1 MKFIYI
7 TCNVSMLETI
17 TDLLSKIEF
26 TDYQVIE
33 QVEAISRWGDP
44 RQNTAVWPG
53 YNSSILI
60 QESDE
65 EKVNELMSQ
74 INEINEEAFN
84 NSELI
89 AAYTLNIEDYI
100 NIKPVDK

>member
-17 TDLLSKIEF
+17 TDLLSKIKF

-33 QVEAISRWGDP
+33 QVEAISKWGNP

-53 YNSSILI
+53 YNSSVLI
-60 QESDE
+60 QESDNL
-65 EKVNELMSQ
+65 KISELMNQ
-74 INEINEEAFN
+74 INDINESAFN

-89 AAYTLNIEDYI
+89 AAYTLNIENYV
-100 NIKPVDK
+100 NIKPVNK

>member
-7 TCNVSMLETI
+7 TCNVSMLEII
-17 TDLLSKIEF
+17 TDLLSKIKF

-33 QVEAISRWGDP
+33 QVEAISKWGNP

-53 YNSSILI
+53 YNSSVLI
-60 QESDE
+60 QESDNL
-65 EKVNELMSQ
+65 KISELMNQ
-74 INEINEEAFN
+74 INDINESAFN

-89 AAYTLNIEDYI
+89 AAYTLNIENYV
-100 NIKPVDK
+100 NIKPVNK